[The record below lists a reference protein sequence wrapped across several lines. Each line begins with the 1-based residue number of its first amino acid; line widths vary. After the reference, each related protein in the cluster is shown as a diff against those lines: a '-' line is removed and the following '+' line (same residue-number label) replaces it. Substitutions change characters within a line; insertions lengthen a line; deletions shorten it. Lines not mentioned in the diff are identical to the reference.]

1 MDVVRTLL
9 HGSVPTINTLD
20 EEGFA
25 PLHYAARYDR
35 ATIVQLLINAGAGK
49 VVHCYNLE
57 ANQLC
62 FFWKSANLIGGGS
75 LIVFYSLIDINRARA
90 SFKKKVFLILG

>member
-1 MDVVRTLL
+1 MNLLVIEHITLLFPQACREGIVDVVRTLL
-9 HGSVPTINTLD
+9 DGRAPTINTLD

-49 VVHCYNLE
+49 GVHCYN
-57 ANQLC
+57 
-62 FFWKSANLIGGGS
+62 
-75 LIVFYSLIDINRARA
+75 
-90 SFKKKVFLILG
+90 

>member
-1 MDVVRTLL
+1 MILLSTRPPHKWNSLVIERVTVFISQACREGIVDVVRTLL

-49 VVHCYNLE
+49 VVHCNNLE

-62 FFWKSANLIGGGS
+62 
-75 LIVFYSLIDINRARA
+75 
-90 SFKKKVFLILG
+90 SFENQRI

>member
-1 MDVVRTLL
+1 MQTSLVIDRAPFFFFPQACREGIVDVVRTLL
-9 HGSVPTINTLD
+9 QGSVPTINTLD

-35 ATIVQLLINAGAGK
+35 AGIVQLLISAGAGK
-49 VVHCYNLE
+49 GIHCYNLV

-62 FFWKSANLIGGGS
+62 
-75 LIVFYSLIDINRARA
+75 
-90 SFKKKVFLILG
+90 SFENQRI